1 MNILFCRLATKVNR
15 LFPLFVFF
23 SLMGQAINV
32 SEMAQKI
39 TKKKK
44 TDLMVVRVSGCYA
57 FDLQIVSDIYH
68 KKKKGKQGATSR
80 CLKICFLHFSS
91 ISFSTY
97 FKETKFIA
105 RKVDI

>member
-1 MNILFCRLATKVNR
+1 
-15 LFPLFVFF
+15 
-23 SLMGQAINV
+23 
-32 SEMAQKI
+32 
-39 TKKKK
+39 
-44 TDLMVVRVSGCYA
+44 MVVRVSGCYA

-80 CLKICFLHFSS
+80 CLKNCFLHFSS